1 MNLRSKL
8 SQKKATVRI
17 GKKGVTE
24 EVLKEIKRQLE
35 QKGYVKVKIEKSV
48 IRILEMDRREVA
60 KEVARRLGAELLEI
74 RGRTFIL
81 IDKNKGIDVSE
92 L

>member
-8 SQKKATVRI
+8 SQKRATVHI
-17 GKKGVTE
+17 GKKGITE
-24 EVLKEIKRQLE
+24 EVLTEIKRQLE
-35 QKGYVKVKIEKSV
+35 QRGYVKVKIEKSV
-48 IRILEMDRREVA
+48 IRVLEMDRREVA
-60 KEVARRLGAELLEI
+60 KEVASRLNAELLEV

-81 IDKNKGIDVSE
+81 IDRNKGIDVSQ